1 MTGNRGATRSSM
13 MPHPARCSRATLP
26 KRPVNRQE
34 TEVIEVVR
42 QVRKTARA
50 VAIRAPTISYC
61 ESFAIANPLRFRNPG
76 TVHVGWRY
84 WSREQE
90 EQKKEGCQRTS
101 RRPHAARPGSSRS
114 GTTGVGASWDVAAPT
129 DHAEPPPARLH
140 GGRGRSAPHPR
151 GVGRRQPVAEQ
162 QPNTPG

>member
-42 QVRKTARA
+42 QLRKTARA

-90 EQKKEGCQRTS
+90 EQAKEGCQRTS
-101 RRPHAARPGSSRS
+101 RRPRAARPGSRAPGLARDAGRFS
-114 GTTGVGASWDVAAPT
+114 VAGPT
-129 DHAEPPPARLH
+129 A
-140 GGRGRSAPHPR
+140 
-151 GVGRRQPVAEQ
+151 
-162 QPNTPG
+162 